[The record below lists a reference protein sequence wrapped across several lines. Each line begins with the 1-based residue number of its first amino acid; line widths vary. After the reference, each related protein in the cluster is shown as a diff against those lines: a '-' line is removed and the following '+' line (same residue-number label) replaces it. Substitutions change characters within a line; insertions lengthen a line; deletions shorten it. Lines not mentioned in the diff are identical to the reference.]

1 MKFVQSAF
9 VLALFTGVLAVP
21 VPQDSSS
28 EITKRLAEVEDTIYS
43 IIREKQE
50 AELDF
55 PSNLNHFEARA
66 QIKDTT
72 CRDNGK
78 TYTQAVI
85 SQAVKA
91 ENDKARPDTYGNR
104 EGNKILFNTSEQLY
118 KARLDSKQSLPLR
131 LILYYPVQCSEN
143 LDRYGACCV

>member
-9 VLALFTGVLAVP
+9 MLALFTSVLAAP
-21 VPQDSSS
+21 VLQDSSS
-28 EITKRLAEVEDTIYS
+28 DITKRLAEVEDTIYS
-43 IIREKQE
+43 IISENQE
-50 AELDF
+50 AELDL

-72 CRDNGK
+72 CQDNGK

-104 EGNKILFNTSEQLY
+104 EGQKVLFNTSEQLY

-131 LILYYPVQCSEN
+131 LVLYHLV
-143 LDRYGACCV
+143 